1 MSEFSPCVHYMTK
14 PPHIVISIEGIE
26 KILLKKW
33 QQNSL
38 KNISLNNAVRKLQ
51 L

>member
-1 MSEFSPCVHYMTK
+1 MFALHNNTTPYCYHY
-14 PPHIVISIEGIE
+14 EGYW
-26 KILLKKW
+26 KNKKFKKW